1 MRDWL
6 EETHSTGFELRRHFF
21 RRFFDS
27 DLVSTPGH
35 WRLVA
40 GGLIAVLLSSGI
52 FFLPSYFH
60 KYQELNNQNNF
71 YTDEPLRL
79 ACMADVLFLVTL
91 SMVLIGLL
99 TTMQWPSLFPSLR
112 DYLALASLP
121 IRTRELFVAKFSALV
136 AFAVVFVVAF
146 TFPPSLLLP
155 MMMAGPY
162 AMPPGPQILG
172 IFAATS
178 LGALF
183 VFFALIATQG
193 VLLNILPIRQFQR
206 ISLAVQ
212 AALLT
217 VLLCGSPL
225 VFSISGLYQSMTL
238 RPAWAVYAPPLWFL
252 GIHQVINGNRE
263 PLAVQLAWIG
273 LAGAACAAV
282 AAIGTYLWS
291 YRRHKIRLLETP
303 SAGLDTRRWGWPAAL
318 MARLIPNPRE
328 LAIFAFIGKTL
339 ARSRQHRLVLSA
351 FAALAVA
358 LIFESFVSLV
368 IGRGFRGFFV
378 QTPALR
384 QAVISA
390 PLALSLFVLAGFR
403 YLFRLPVELRAN
415 WLFRINEPGNRLIF
429 LAAVEKFLIF
439 CAVAPVA
446 LLTLPLEMVLLG
458 PGVGFAAA
466 ILCVLPSLTLMEV
479 LLLQFDKI
487 PFTSSYLPGQRP
499 VVQTLL
505 LYGIAVAL
513 YVTVLSAIVGVCLKS
528 PVATLVL
535 FAMMVGAWVRAR
547 KARLEARTVGKLEF
561 EEVVEPAVH
570 TLSIE
575 RD

>member
-1 MRDWL
+1 MREWL

-35 WRLVA
+35 WRIVA
-40 GGLIAVLLSSGI
+40 GGLIAILLSSGI
-52 FFLPSYFH
+52 FFIPGYFH
-60 KYQELNNQNNF
+60 KYRELNNQNNF
-71 YTDEPLRL
+71 FTDVPFRL

-91 SMVLIGLL
+91 AMVLIGLL
-99 TTMQWPSLFPSLR
+99 TTMQWPSLFPGLR

-121 IRTRELFVAKFSALV
+121 IRTRDLFVAKFSALV
-136 AFAVVFVVAF
+136 TFATLFVFAF
-146 TFPPSLLLP
+146 TIPPSLLLP
-155 MMMAGPY
+155 IMMAGPY
-162 AMPPGPQILG
+162 AQPFGYQILG
-172 IFAATS
+172 LLASTS

-183 VFFALIATQG
+183 VFFALVATQG
-193 VLLNILPIRQFQR
+193 VLLNILPVRQFQR
-206 ISLAVQ
+206 VSLAVQ
-212 AALLT
+212 AGLLT
-217 VLLCGSPL
+217 ILLCASPL
-225 VFSISGLYQSMTL
+225 VFSISGLNESMTL
-238 RPAWAVYAPPLWFL
+238 RPAWAVYAPPLWYL
-252 GIHQVINGNRE
+252 GLHQVINGNRE
-263 PLAVQLAWIG
+263 PLAIQLAG
-273 LAGAACAAV
+273 LALKGFAAAAI
-282 AAIGTYLWS
+282 AAIGSYLWS
-291 YRRHKIRLLETP
+291 YRRHKVRLLESP
-303 SAGLDTRRWGWPAAL
+303 SAGIDARRWDWPAAL
-318 MARLIPNPRE
+318 ISDPRE

-378 QTPALR
+378 ETPALR
-384 QAVISA
+384 QAAISA

-429 LAAVEKFLIF
+429 LGAVERFLIV

-446 LLTLPLEMVLLG
+446 LLTLPLEMALLG
-458 PGVGFAAA
+458 PRVGFAAS

-505 LYGIAVAL
+505 IYGIAVAL
-513 YVTVLSAIVGVCLKS
+513 YVTALSGVVAVCLKS
-528 PVATLVL
+528 PTAALIL
-535 FAMMVGAWVRAR
+535 FAVMLGAWVRAR
-547 KARLEARTVGKLEF
+547 KARLAARSVGKLEF
-561 EEVVEPAVH
+561 EEVVEPAVY